1 MNELDLNF
9 LASLFSRFPG
19 IGPRQAKRLVYF
31 LLQDSSGL
39 SQSLGTKL
47 LELKNSVR
55 TCPDCCRYFT
65 TFDKHASAIC
75 KNCQEKSESR
85 QLLIVEKDVD
95 LENVLRLGVYNG
107 LYFILGA
114 VIPMGQNINSLG
126 RLPQL
131 KERVTVL
138 NKNNDLEVILG
149 FSANVEGDITE
160 KAIHNY
166 LLENFPNLKISAL
179 GKGLSSGTE
188 LEYSDS
194 DTLREALKNRH

>member
-1 MNELDLNF
+1 
-9 LASLFSRFPG
+9 
-19 IGPRQAKRLVYF
+19 
-31 LLQDSSGL
+31 
-39 SQSLGTKL
+39 
-47 LELKNSVR
+47 
-55 TCPDCCRYFT
+55 
-65 TFDKHASAIC
+65 
-75 KNCQEKSESR
+75 
-85 QLLIVEKDVD
+85 
-95 LENVLRLGVYNG
+95 
-107 LYFILGA
+107 
-114 VIPMGQNINSLG
+114 MGQNINSLG

-131 KERVTVL
+131 KERITVL

-166 LLENFPNLKISAL
+166 LLENFPDLKISAL